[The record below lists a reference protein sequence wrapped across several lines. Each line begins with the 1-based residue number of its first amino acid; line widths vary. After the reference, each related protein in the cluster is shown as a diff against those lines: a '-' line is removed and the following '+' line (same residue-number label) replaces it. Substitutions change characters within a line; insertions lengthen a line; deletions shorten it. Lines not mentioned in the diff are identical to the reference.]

1 MCRGGKVALA
11 MARILSVSYDVSL
24 LHTRQLILQQ
34 PGHDVISAFGFA
46 YALKHG
52 NFIQSFDIFI
62 LGHSMPTDDK
72 EALISD
78 FRKHCPG
85 GAVIALR
92 RNGERPVIG
101 ADYEIEPEPKEIV
114 DVVARIASSITAA
127 A

>member
-1 MCRGGKVALA
+1 
-11 MARILSVSYDVSL
+11 MARSLSVSYDVSL

-34 PGHDVISAFGFA
+34 QGHSVISAFGFTQ
-46 YALKHG
+46 ALKQCNSG
-52 NFIQSFDIFI
+52 QSFDIFI

-85 GAVIALR
+85 GPVIALR
-92 RNGERPVIG
+92 RIGERPVIG
-101 ADYEIEPEPKEIV
+101 ADYEIEPEPQEIV
-114 DVVARIASSITAA
+114 DLVARIASSISAA